1 MAVVSYD
8 AQRSMGE
15 PVLEGSDSAIALP
28 IVYADQLHGV
38 LYVETV
44 KTSEFPQ
51 EEVLFLGTLADL
63 ISGALHNAMAFQKAQ
78 EQAITDGLT
87 GLKTHRFFMEALSA
101 EWKRSTRAGRSFSLV
116 LMDLDR
122 FKFVNDFYGHLDGDL
137 VLQRVSHIL
146 EANCRR
152 SDVVA
157 RYGGDE
163 FVILMP
169 ETDFAQSHQ
178 LAAKLRSWICSDPVL
193 REKNVTSSFGVA
205 TFPLNGSTPQELI
218 QVADASMYLSKHQGG
233 NAVSTADQFNT
244 NDTKQWK
251 RDVLDAYLGVTLKRL
266 FTTGPDAFVEIYNR
280 IEQFARSFSET
291 ESVAKN
297 RSTHEISEPAG
308 EIAFEPLPSNVMD
321 TLTSL
326 ALAVDAKDQFTQGHS
341 HKVSSYAV
349 LIAEA
354 AGLSGH
360 EIEEIRLGGILHD
373 VGKVGIMESILNKNG
388 PLNPDEW
395 EAMKRHVEYGAKLLE
410 PLRGTERVREM
421 VIHHHEFF
429 DGTGYPEG
437 LAGGQ
442 IPIGARIIAI
452 ADAYDTITSDRTY
465 KKARSPEEAFLELDR
480 CGHAQFD
487 PELVRLFISRLRVLP
502 KPLIVNPSLAP
513 EPEVFR

>member
-1 MAVVSYD
+1 
-8 AQRSMGE
+8 
-15 PVLEGSDSAIALP
+15 
-28 IVYADQLHGV
+28 
-38 LYVETV
+38 
-44 KTSEFPQ
+44 
-51 EEVLFLGTLADL
+51 
-63 ISGALHNAMAFQKAQ
+63 MAFQRAQ

-291 ESVAKN
+291 ESAAKN
-297 RSTHEISEPAG
+297 RSTNEISEPSG
-308 EIAFEPLPSNVMD
+308 EITFEPLPPIVMD

-354 AGLSGH
+354 AGLSGP
-360 EIEEIRLGGILHD
+360 EIEEIRLGGMLHD

-437 LAGGQ
+437 LAGDQ

-480 CGHAQFD
+480 CGNAQFD
-487 PELVRLFISRLRVLP
+487 PELVRIFISRLRVLP